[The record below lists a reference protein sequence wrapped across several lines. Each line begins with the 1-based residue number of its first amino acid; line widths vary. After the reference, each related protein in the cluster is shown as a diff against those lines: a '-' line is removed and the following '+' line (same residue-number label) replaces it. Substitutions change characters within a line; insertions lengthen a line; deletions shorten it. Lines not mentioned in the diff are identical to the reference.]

1 MWVNK
6 IRSHGGPI
14 CTRPVSSLISKKT
27 QEKINEQK
35 IKENRRLKK
44 VYPED
49 DKDMPVYT
57 YVSTNKNPVSR
68 VFSWGTA
75 CYGALGNPQLLHPQR
90 KGQEPKTAMH
100 HPMRISDFEMQ
111 KVKDVACGY
120 GYSLFAVNDKN
131 GHVYGCGI
139 NNQGQFGYHAEV
151 PGKPFQIL
159 IKPVPLKLPID
170 TNDRVKRME
179 AGQAH
184 SVILTKNGQ
193 VLTLGSN
200 AYGQC
205 GRPVIND
212 EDYFNSKVIHSV
224 KIPLDENDAIVDI
237 ECGINHSMFL
247 SQNGKVYSCGWSADG
262 QTGLNHYDNQETP
275 ELIKGEIEHEKIVK
289 VACAADCVL
298 ALNDQ
303 GDVFGWGN
311 SEYGQF
317 SSVTQ
322 DQQVCSPVKLD
333 LKEVGKVIDVASGGS
348 ICMVLNDQHDV
359 WVWGFGILG
368 QGPKVNFST
377 KPLLLPPTLFG
388 RNEFNPDAITTSIYC
403 GVHNNA
409 AINSYDDLYT
419 WGKCKGGCLGLGDY
433 KDQFFPFRVNLG
445 GPVTKV
451 SLGIDH
457 TLALC
462 KPYI

>member
-1 MWVNK
+1 MLCRVHK
-6 IRSHGGPI
+6 TFSVSS
-14 CTRPVSSLISKKT
+14 RPVSSLIGKK
-27 QEKINEQK
+27 QLQKINEKK

-44 VYPED
+44 VFPED
-49 DKDMPVYT
+49 DKDMEVYT
-57 YVSTNKNPVSR
+57 YASTNKNPISR

-75 CYGALGNPQLLHPQR
+75 CYGALGNPHLLHPQR
-90 KGQEPKTAMH
+90 KHLEPKSAVH
-100 HPMRISDFEMQ
+100 HPMRISDFEM
-111 KVKDVACGY
+111 KKKIKDVACGY

-131 GHVYGCGI
+131 GHIYGCGI

-151 PGKPFQIL
+151 PDKPLQIL
-159 IKPVPLKLPID
+159 IKPVPLKLPMEA
-170 TNDRVKRME
+170 NDNVERME
-179 AGQAH
+179 AGQSH
-184 SVILTKNGQ
+184 SILLTQTGK
-193 VLTLGSN
+193 VLSLGSN

-205 GRPVIND
+205 GRPVIAN

-224 KIPLDENDAIVDI
+224 KVPLDENDTIVDI

-247 SQNGKVYSCGWSADG
+247 SQRGKVYSCGWSADG
-262 QTGLNHYDNQETP
+262 QTGVNHYDNQETP
-275 ELIKGEIEHEKIVK
+275 ELVKGDIESEKIVK

-317 SSVTQ
+317 SSVTP

-333 LKEVGKVIDVASGGS
+333 LKEVGKVIDIASGGS

-368 QGPKVNFST
+368 QGPNVDFST
-377 KPLLLPPTLFG
+377 KPLLLPSTLFG
-388 RNEFNPDAITTSIYC
+388 RNEFSPDAQTTSVYC
-403 GVHNNA
+403 GVHTNA
-409 AINSYDDLYT
+409 AINSYGDLYS

-433 KDQFFPFRVNLG
+433 KDQFFPFKVNLG